1 PRRDAFIKNLR
12 ALVDHRIHHALE
24 DLVVADDPALAAEPR
39 QRLVD
44 QLLDIG
50 IGQRRARAAFIFVI
64 ALAGLLAEAA
74 GFAQRVRDLRLD
86 AAVFPRAPAD
96 IEAGEVAHRERPHRH
111 AERGDD
117 GVDLLRQRALEQQL
131 LRLLAPL

>member
-1 PRRDAFIKNLR
+1 MSLGR
-12 ALVDHRIHHALE
+12 AAIPSSRMRAPSLIIGYIMLE
-24 DLVVADDPALAAEPR
+24 DLVVGHDAALAPEPG

-50 IGQRRARAAFIFVI
+50 IGQRAARAAFIFVV

-74 GFAQRVRDLRLD
+74 GFAQRIRDLRLD

-96 IEAGEVAHRERPHRH
+96 IEAGKVAHRERSHRH
-111 AERGDD
+111 AE
-117 GVDLLRQRALEQQL
+117 
-131 LRLLAPL
+131 